1 MKLIQ
6 IDEITGTLL
15 EGSDRLII
23 FAHGLMDNRMQY
35 PILELSYILYKRG
48 FSTFRFDFRG
58 CGESFY
64 PQEKYSIRSMKED
77 LEKVLDYF
85 ESKFDEIF
93 LVAKSISTIPALILK
108 RVKTVFLAIPFE
120 IQRNVSEE
128 ELRIAKD
135 KRYVFFEGKRY
146 GYDLLLDYLEIGP
159 KIPDLVKKFDIE
171 SVAIYG
177 SKDKY
182 FEEAR
187 KYLPTRYIKLEVI
200 EGEDHSYKKK
210 EDSLNKLFKIILN
223 YVEPFS

>member
-1 MKLIQ
+1 MKLIR

-15 EGSDRLII
+15 KGSDKLII
-23 FAHGLMDNRMQY
+23 FTHGLMDNRMQY
-35 PILELSYILYKRG
+35 PILELSYMFYKKG

-85 ESKFDEIF
+85 EDKFDEIF
-93 LVAKSISTIPALILK
+93 LVAKSISTIPALMLK

-128 ELRIAKD
+128 ELKVARD
-135 KRYVFFEGKRY
+135 KGYIFFEGKKY

-159 KIPDLVKKFDIE
+159 KISDLIKEFNIE
-171 SVAIYG
+171 SIAIYG
-177 SKDKY
+177 SEDKY
-182 FEEAR
+182 LSEAK
-187 KYLPTRYIKLEVI
+187 KYLPTKYIKLEVI

-210 EDSLNKLFKIILN
+210 ENSINKLFDIILN
-223 YVEPFS
+223 FIEIN